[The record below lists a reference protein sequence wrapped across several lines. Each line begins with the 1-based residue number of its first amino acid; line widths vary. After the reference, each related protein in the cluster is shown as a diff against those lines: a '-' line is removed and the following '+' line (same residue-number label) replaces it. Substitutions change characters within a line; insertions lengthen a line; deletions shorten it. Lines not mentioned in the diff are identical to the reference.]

1 MQWTRIV
8 ITMFAV
14 FGMAA
19 GAGAQ
24 TARGTIQGVVTDV
37 TGAIIAGAQVAL
49 VRDDTGA
56 RLTTRSDD
64 NGWFALT
71 QADPGAYHIEVSHD
85 GFRRHRQALTL
96 AAHQGRRLDVTL
108 QTGPVSET
116 VVVEA
121 DPAPLDRLSPA
132 LVTRV
137 EPRQVANLPLDGRN
151 FLDLTLLTAGSAP
164 PAQGSAGSVRGDF
177 SFSVNGAR
185 EDANAFLLDGVYNID
200 PKLNTLA
207 VRPPV
212 DAIREFAVIT
222 SLPDASFGRS
232 AGAQVSVVTR
242 SGANRVSTTA
252 YDYFRTDALNARN
265 AFAPED
271 EPAPDYRRH
280 QFGGSIGGPIARD
293 RWFFFADYEGT
304 RLDEGLT
311 RLTTVPTLEE
321 RRGDFSNSLLPAPIN
336 PFTQMPFEG
345 AQIPAF
351 FQHPTGA
358 AIALLYPEPNRPG
371 SAANLVSSPTQVDE
385 VDQFD
390 VRVDRSGRSQVT
402 ARYSFSNRTLFEPF
416 AGPGFSAVPG
426 YGNDVD
432 RRAQNLMASVSTPF
446 GANVVNE
453 ARAAW
458 TRVHGGVAQQGQ
470 GTSMN
475 QMLGLPELSDD
486 PRDFGLSF
494 ITVGGFSPL
503 GHEFNNPQ
511 ESTTDMLQLSDTL
524 NWSKGSH
531 LIKIGGEMR
540 ALRQEAFRDV
550 QARGFLQFTNQAFTG
565 NALADLLLGLPTV
578 TGGATVDNPQDLRA
592 TSFAVF
598 FQDSWQASDD
608 LTLSA
613 GVRYEYFTPPVD
625 ATDRVTL
632 YNPETGMVEPV
643 GQGSLP
649 RAGFEPDRNNLAPR
663 LGMAWSLTER
673 TVLRG
678 GYGISYDQAALAP
691 NEFLYFNAP
700 YFDLNLYF
708 SLPPD
713 FLLTLTDPFP
723 ENFPVPLPD
732 SATAVQRDLETG
744 YLHEF
749 NVSLQQQL
757 GRHSTVEAAYVG
769 SRGRNLIAARDI
781 NEPAPSPMMPN
792 LRPNPFFADITM
804 IESRA
809 RSEYDALQLRFDHRF
824 SGGVAMAAA
833 YTLSESM
840 DDASGFFSSAGD
852 ANFPQNSNDPGAEF
866 ARSSFDVRHRFTLRG
881 LVELPFGPGRKWF
894 NDGVGALCFGN
905 WDVYYLFTA
914 QTGRPFTVAIH
925 PDIDRSN
932 TGRANLGFGSNDRP
946 NLVGDPGL
954 ADPTADMWFNTGAFA
969 FPPFGT
975 FGDVGRNSLEGP
987 GYKNLNI
994 ALVRRVA
1001 LGPGSLQLRL
1011 EAFNLM
1017 NWTNYDLPDNFL
1029 GSPTFGQILSAGAP
1043 RRLQLGLRFDY

>member
-1 MQWTRIV
+1 MQQWTGIV
-8 ITMFAV
+8 I
-14 FGMAA
+14 MALLA
-19 GAGAQ
+19 LGPAAAAAQ
-24 TARGTIQGVVTDV
+24 TARGTVQGLVTDV
-37 TGAIIAGAQVAL
+37 TGAVIAGAQVAV
-49 VRDDTGA
+49 VRDATGA
-56 RLTTRSDD
+56 RVTTRTNDK
-64 NGWFALT
+64 GWFTLA
-71 QADPGAYHIEVSHD
+71 QVEPGAYHLEIAHD
-85 GFRRHRQALTL
+85 GFRRHRQPLTM
-96 AAHQGRRLDVTL
+96 AAHQGFRIDVTL
-108 QTGPVSET
+108 QTGSVSET
-116 VVVEA
+116 VTVAA
-121 DPAPLDRLSPA
+121 DATPLDRLSPS

-137 EPRQVANLPLDGRN
+137 DPRQVANLPLDGRN

-185 EDANAFLLDGVYNID
+185 EDANAFLLDGVHNVD
-200 PKLNTLA
+200 PKLNTVA

-212 DAIREFAVIT
+212 EAIREFAVIT

-252 YDYFRTDALNARN
+252 YDYFRTQALNARN
-265 AFAPED
+265 FFASEPE
-271 EPAPDYRRH
+271 PPDYRRH
-280 QFGGSIGGPIARD
+280 QFGGSAGGPIARD

-304 RLDEGLT
+304 RLTEAIT
-311 RLTTVPTLEE
+311 RVTTVPTLEE

-336 PFTQMPFEG
+336 PFTQAPFDG
-345 AQIPAF
+345 AVIPDL
-351 FQHPTGA
+351 FQHPIGS
-358 AIALLYPEPNRPG
+358 AIAGLYPEPNRSG
-371 SAANLVSSPTQVDE
+371 ATANFVSSPAQVDD
-385 VDQFD
+385 VNQFD
-390 VRVDRSGRSQVT
+390 VRVDRAGRSLMT

-416 AGPGFSAVPG
+416 AGAGFSVVPG
-426 YGNDVD
+426 YGNDVH

-446 GANVVNE
+446 GSRVVNE

-458 TRVHGGVAQQGQ
+458 TRVHGRVAQQGQ
-470 GTSMN
+470 GTSLN
-475 QMLGLPELSDD
+475 QTLGLPELSND

-531 LIKIGGEMR
+531 LIKLGGEIR
-540 ALRQEAFRDV
+540 TLRQRAFRDV
-550 QARGFLQFTNQAFTG
+550 QSRGFLQFTNQAFTG

-578 TGGATVDNPQDLRA
+578 TGGAMVDNPQDLR
-592 TSFAVF
+592 TDSFAVF
-598 FQDSWQASDD
+598 FQDSWQASSS

-613 GVRYEYFTPPVD
+613 GVRYEYATPPVD
-625 ATDRVTL
+625 ANDRVNL
-632 YNPETGMVEPV
+632 YNPDTGMIEAV
-643 GQGSLP
+643 GQGGLP
-649 RAGFEPDRNNLAPR
+649 RAGFEPDRDNVAPR
-663 LGMAWSLTER
+663 VGMAWSLGDR
-673 TVLRG
+673 TVLRA

-713 FLLTLTDPFP
+713 YLLTLTDPFP
-723 ENFPVPLPD
+723 ADFPAPLPD

-749 NVSLQQQL
+749 SLSLQQQL
-757 GRHSTVEAAYVG
+757 GRSRTVEVAYVG

-781 NEPAPSPMMPN
+781 NEPAPSPVMPN
-792 LRPNPFFADITM
+792 LRPNPLFADITM

-809 RSEYDALQLRFDHRF
+809 RSQYNALQLRVEQRF
-824 SGGVAMAAA
+824 ASGVALAAA
-833 YTLSESM
+833 YTLGESK

-852 ANFPQNSNDPGAEF
+852 ANFPQNSNDPGGEF
-866 ARSSFDVRHRFTLRG
+866 ARSNFDVRHRFTLRG
-881 LVELPFGPGRKWF
+881 LVELPFGPGRRWLG
-894 NDGVGALCFGN
+894 DGFGALCFGN
-905 WDVYYLFTA
+905 WDLYYVFTA
-914 QTGRPFTVAIH
+914 QTGRPFTVGLH
-925 PDIDRSN
+925 PDIDNSN

-946 NLVGDPGL
+946 NLVGNPTV
-954 ADPTADMWFNTGAFA
+954 ANPTADRWFDTAAFA
-969 FPPFGT
+969 FPEFGT

-987 GYKNLNI
+987 GHKNLNL

-1001 LGPGSLQLRL
+1001 LGRASLQLRL
-1011 EAFNLM
+1011 EGFNLM
-1017 NWTNYDLPDNFL
+1017 NWTNFDLPDNFL